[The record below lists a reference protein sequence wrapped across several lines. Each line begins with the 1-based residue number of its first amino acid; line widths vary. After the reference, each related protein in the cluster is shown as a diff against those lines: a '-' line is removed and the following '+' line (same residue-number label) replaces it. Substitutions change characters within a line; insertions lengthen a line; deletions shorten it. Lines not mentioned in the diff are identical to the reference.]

1 MPDNV
6 QASSSPR
13 VGALVRR
20 GSFIAIGSYG
30 ASQLIR
36 LGSNLVLTRLL
47 EPEVFGLMALV
58 QSIIIGLHL
67 FSDVGIGPSIVQS
80 EKGDRPE
87 FLHTAFSVQ
96 AFRGLML
103 WLLCCLAAYPVSSF
117 YEDERLLWIMPVLGF
132 ATVLSG
138 LQSTKFWIHHREI
151 KLGRLAIIE
160 MVTQIA
166 SIALM
171 LVLAWIHR
179 SVWALVIAN
188 VVSDALRTSLTHV
201 ALPGLRDRF
210 QLDRTSLRNLIRF
223 GRWIFVSTIVTFFVT
238 QLDRLLLG
246 KVTDFETLGMY
257 SIAVVLAS
265 MPSNAL
271 GHLTGTVLL
280 PAYSR
285 VIQQHGRL
293 TAESFLRIRGP
304 MLVVAAW
311 VLSGMI
317 AGGPVIVEMLYDDR
331 YVDAGWIVQIL
342 CAGAWFMVIETTVSP
357 SLLAMGQSQWMA
369 AGNVMKLVGMAAM
382 IPVAFAWYGFPG
394 AVAAY
399 AASELWRYVFST
411 VLAHRRGLN
420 PLAQDI
426 RNTAMLTV
434 GAVGAW
440 SAERG
445 IEEWTHNVVIRALVV
460 FVVVTAVFAWDG
472 RKAWRRFRAE
482 RAADRES
489 LANVEASA
497 S

>member
-1 MPDNV
+1 M
-6 QASSSPR
+6 
-13 VGALVRR
+13 GALVRR

-30 ASQLIR
+30 ASQVIR

-58 QSIIIGLHL
+58 QSIIVGLHL

-80 EKGDRPE
+80 DKGDRPE
-87 FLHTAFSVQ
+87 FLHTAFTVQ
-96 AFRGLML
+96 AFRGLVL
-103 WLLCCLAAYPVSSF
+103 WLVCCLAAYPAASF
-117 YEDERLLWIMPVLGF
+117 YEDARLLWIMPALGF

-138 LQSTKFWIHHREI
+138 LQSTKFWVHQREI
-151 KLGRLAIIE
+151 VLGRLAVIE
-160 MVTQIA
+160 IVSQVVGV
-166 SIALM
+166 SLM
-171 LVLAWIHR
+171 LVLAWIYR
-179 SVWALVIAN
+179 SVWALVVAN
-188 VVSDALRTSLTHV
+188 VVSDALRTSLTHL

-210 QLDRTSLRNLIRF
+210 RVDRASLKSLIRF

-285 VIQQHGRL
+285 VIQEHGALSSER
-293 TAESFLRIRGP
+293 FLRIRGP
-304 MLVVAAW
+304 MLVGAAW
-311 VLSGMI
+311 ILSGMI

-342 CAGAWFMVIETTVSP
+342 CGGAWFMVIETTVSP

-369 AGNVMKLVGMAAM
+369 AGNVMKLLGMAVM
-382 IPVAFAWYGFPG
+382 IPVAFVWYGFPG

-411 VLAHRRGLN
+411 VLAHRRGLH
-420 PLAQDI
+420 PLTQDL
-426 RNTAMLTV
+426 RNTAMLVMAAAGGWWAT
-434 GAVGAW
+434 
-440 SAERG
+440 RG
-445 IEEWTHNVVIRALVV
+445 VEQWTSNVVIRALVV
-460 FVVVTAVFAWDG
+460 FVVVTAVFVRDG
-472 RKAWRRFRAE
+472 RTALRRFRAE
-482 RAADRES
+482 RASGGEP
-489 LANVEASA
+489 VVSA
-497 S
+497 